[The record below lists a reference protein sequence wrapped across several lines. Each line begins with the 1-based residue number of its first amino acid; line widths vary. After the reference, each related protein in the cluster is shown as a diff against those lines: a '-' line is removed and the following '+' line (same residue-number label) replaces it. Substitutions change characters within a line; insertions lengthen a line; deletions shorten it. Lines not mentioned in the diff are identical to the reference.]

1 MNDITKIAT
10 YYIRKWFN
18 FNLYPSQKQILDYIL
33 DRKKKRITIKAT
45 TRYGKSQL
53 VALAC
58 IMFAI
63 LYDNV
68 RIGIMAPTQDKT
80 KIIMGYI
87 QMALSKCKEMEDVV
101 DIDTMGLS
109 KLEKLKREVS
119 KKKITF
125 KNGSY
130 IEVLS
135 LDIKGKGFKAMGFAY
150 DLSVID
156 ETGEI
161 PDEVFNKA
169 YRMLVEDKQAKLVEI
184 GNPWHLNHFYNHHN
198 SDKWEKY
205 TVDWKTAVKEGRMTE
220 LQILDQK
227 EELTELEFKVLYDAE
242 FPKDIENSIF
252 KEELHII
259 PACRVKEFSEYD
271 KILIGIDTAQ
281 GGKDNTVITTILELD
296 NEYSFYNS
304 IKMDN
309 KDDMSIVGMF
319 LEYIEKEGF
328 NKEDIEISVDYPM
341 GKGVADRLKE
351 HGFTTY
357 EFRSGFSARNK
368 KRFLNFKAESI
379 FGLAD
384 IMKENRFYN
393 LPKNSQYVLQLK
405 KWIFDIR
412 SDRLIHVIDPTDKSP
427 DEADSLNI
435 ALSRPKGALT
445 SFNLDTL

>member
-1 MNDITKIAT
+1 MIKLLKNIDTITNTLFNIQLYNYQKEILNA
-10 YYIRKWFN
+10 IFSNQRK
-18 FNLYPSQKQILDYIL
+18 
-33 DRKKKRITIKAT
+33 ITIKAT
-45 TRYGKSQL
+45 TRAGKSYTL
-53 VALAC
+53 ALSLLLY
-58 IMFAI
+58 I
-63 LYDNV
+63 LCFPKTK
-68 RIGIMAPTQDKT
+68 IGIIAPTQHKT
-80 KIIMGYI
+80 KIIYSYI
-87 QMALSKCKEMEDVV
+87 ADFLAQCPELADKFDIKVPKDDISRLRAEASKQ
-101 DIDTMGLS
+101 
-109 KLEKLKREVS
+109 KLTTKQ
-119 KKKITF
+119 
-125 KNGSY
+125 GGY
-130 IEVLS
+130 IEVLTADLPS
-135 LDIKGKGFKAMGFAY
+135 GGQALMGRAY
-150 DLSVID
+150 DLTAID
-156 ETGEI
+156 ESAELSQ
-161 PDEVFNKA
+161 ESWSKV
-169 YRMLVEDKQAKLVEI
+169 YRMLVENPKSKIVEI
-184 GNPWHLNHFYNHHN
+184 YNPWFLNHTYEHWH
-198 SDKWEKY
+198 DDTW
-205 TVDWKTAVKEGRMTE
+205 VKIHIPWTKCVNEGRMTKE
-220 LQILDQK
+220 AVEDQRK
-227 EELTELEFKVLYDAE
+227 NLTELEFQVLFNAN

-252 KEELHII
+252 TEDQHII

-368 KRFLNFKAESI
+368 KRFLNFKAESV

-393 LPKNSQYVLQLK
+393 LPKNSQYTLQLK